1 MKKASGWIL
10 LLLSVAVAGY
20 AIYAYTALPLGA
32 AVAPAMKETFQAH
45 RAQILVHIFCS
56 AVALLVGP
64 FQFFPGIR
72 RRSAIHRRL
81 GYIYFTSVFAGGLAG
96 LAMAF
101 VAYGGLV
108 SRVGF
113 GGLAVVWLYTAFRA
127 LLAIRQRRFLEHE
140 QWAVRCFALT
150 FAAVTL
156 RIHLGLFFAA
166 GFAFDEFYPLL
177 GWLSWVPNLLF
188 AEWVLL
194 RPSPHS
200 PAASSSSELRTETSN
215 ASANLS

>member
-20 AIYAYTALPLGA
+20 AIYSYAGLPLGA
-32 AVAPAMKETFQAH
+32 TVAPAMKETFQAH
-45 RAQILVHIFCS
+45 RVRILLHIFFS

-64 FQFFPGIR
+64 LQFFPGIR
-72 RRSAIHRRL
+72 RRSALHRRL
-81 GYIYFTSVFAGGLAG
+81 GYVYFTSVFAGGLAG

-127 LLAIRQRRFLEHE
+127 LFAIRQRRFAEHE

-156 RIHLGLFFAA
+156 RIYLGLFFAA

-177 GWLSWVPNLLF
+177 GWLCWVPNLLF
-188 AEWVLL
+188 AEWFLL
-194 RPSPHS
+194 RTTGHPSAP
-200 PAASSSSELRTETSN
+200 
-215 ASANLS
+215 LS